1 MVRRIKPVT
10 RARKAETRVRRLGAE
25 PLAREREV
33 LRIFETWG
41 PSLDVGGTKDEIVV
55 ETELAGVARED
66 VEVIL
71 CGNRLEIRGIKRE
84 TALPAGA
91 RFLRLERAY
100 GNFRRIVV
108 LPAAVVP
115 ERARAC
121 LENGILT
128 VRLKRRGPGEPRRK
142 PRGPGRDK

>member
-1 MVRRIKPVT
+1 MVRRIKPVS
-10 RARKAETRVRRLGAE
+10 RALRAETRVRRRGAE
-25 PLAREREV
+25 SQAGEGEV
-33 LRIFETWG
+33 LRLFEAWG
-41 PSLDVGGTKDEIVV
+41 PNLDISGTEDEVV
-55 ETELAGVARED
+55 VKTELPGVPGRD

-71 CGNRLEIRGIKRE
+71 RGNRLEIRGVKRE

-100 GNFRRIVV
+100 GRFRRVVV

-121 LENGILT
+121 LENGVLT
-128 VRLKRRGPGEPRRK
+128 VRLRRRKAGESGRGPRR
-142 PRGPGRDK
+142 PG